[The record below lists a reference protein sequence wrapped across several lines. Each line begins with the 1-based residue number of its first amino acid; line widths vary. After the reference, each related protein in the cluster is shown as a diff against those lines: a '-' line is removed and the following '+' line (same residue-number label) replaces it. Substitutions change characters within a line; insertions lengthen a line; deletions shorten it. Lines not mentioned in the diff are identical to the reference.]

1 MLKQITQCTFGHGSA
16 GYEELL
22 LRFVLGRG
30 ISAYRPVVAPQLV
43 ASDSVLRL
51 PYLFHRFY
59 RADAARSDAARNHGL
74 GLAIVAAIARMHGGR
89 IMAES
94 NGGVTSIG
102 LTVPDPFKP
111 SAPHPEA
118 ATR

>member
-1 MLKQITQCTFGHGSA
+1 MVKQITQCTFGHGSA

-22 LRFVLGRG
+22 LRLVLGRG

-59 RADAARSDAARNHGL
+59 RADAARSDAAR
-74 GLAIVAAIARMHGGR
+74 MHGGR

>member
-1 MLKQITQCTFGHGSA
+1 MVWCCCRPQDQLCNFMKAIKECLET
-16 GYEELL
+16 GYGLQLL
-22 LRFVLGRG
+22 PRWRMV
-30 ISAYRPVVAPQLV
+30 
-43 ASDSVLRL
+43 
-51 PYLFHRFY
+51 
-59 RADAARSDAARNHGL
+59 
-74 GLAIVAAIARMHGGR
+74 LAIVAAIARMHGGR